1 MKKWHWDATVD
12 MLEFLES
19 KRPTMSNV
27 DEEVGYSELSYFFM
41 EAQTVK
47 RLWKKFSQLL
57 VMKQFN
63 EPAILLPG
71 ILVR

>member
-1 MKKWHWDATVD
+1 
-12 MLEFLES
+12 
-19 KRPTMSNV
+19 MSNV
-27 DEEVGYSELSYFFM
+27 DEEVEYSELSYFFM
-41 EAQTVK
+41 EVQTVK
-47 RLWKKFSQLL
+47 RLCKKFSQLL